1 MKLYSKYPKHFVA
14 VDCVIFGYRNN
25 ELCLLLYPRGFEPA
39 QGSWSLMGGFVKED
53 ESADESAK
61 RVLKKTTGL
70 QNIFL
75 EQVATFSNPNRD
87 TEARVISIAYYSL
100 IRIEDQNE
108 LLVRKHGA
116 HWWPVT
122 GLPKMIFDHHK
133 IVLKALEELQQKA
146 GYSIVG
152 KELLP
157 EKFTLMQL
165 RKLYEA
171 IFQKE
176 FDPGNFRKKILSL
189 DTLQRLDTKDYSES
203 KKGAFYYRCKEN
215 NQVEKQEN
223 SAHQIAGN
231 NKSKQYI

>member
-39 QGSWSLMGGFVKED
+39 QGNWSLMGGFVKET
-53 ESADESAK
+53 ESAGDAAK
-61 RVLKKTTGL
+61 RVLYSTTGL
-70 QNIFL
+70 QDIFL
-75 EQVATFSNPNRD
+75 EQVATFSAPNRD
-87 TEARVISIAYYSL
+87 TEARVISIAHYAL
-100 IRIEDQNE
+100 IRIEEQDE

-116 HWWPVT
+116 HWWPIT
-122 GLPKMIFDHHK
+122 ELPKMIFDHEE
-133 IVLKALEELQQKA
+133 IAQKALEKLQQKA

-171 IFQKE
+171 IFQKK

-189 DTLQRLDTKDYSES
+189 DTLQRLNTKDYSES
-203 KKGAFYYRCKEN
+203 KKGAFYYKCKYDSKT
-215 NQVEKQEN
+215 EKQKKSLN
-223 SAHQIAGN
+223 QKTGN
-231 NKSKQYI
+231 NKSKTYI